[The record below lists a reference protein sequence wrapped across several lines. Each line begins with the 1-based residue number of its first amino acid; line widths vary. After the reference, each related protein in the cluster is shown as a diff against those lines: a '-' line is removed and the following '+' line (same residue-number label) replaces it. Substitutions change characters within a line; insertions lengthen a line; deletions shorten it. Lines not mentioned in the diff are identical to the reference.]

1 MLGKRPKLFIK
12 PLSNSFLSPIK
23 EITKDFSHIPIRLRV
38 VFLGLFIFV
47 SVILIKYSYVMLFSA
62 PLDMGVKVAPP
73 VERGEILD
81 RNGKILAL
89 STKVDSVTAWIPD
102 VKDPFEVAR
111 TLSPILEI
119 EEELLLE
126 KLQGKNNFVYLARK
140 VAPHLSERIRNIQR
154 EGRLRGITLEPDFAR
169 IYPEKDL
176 ASQTIGFVGIDN
188 QGLSGIEYSLNNIL
202 SPSPS
207 NFTNAFWLNT
217 QKITGNK
224 VQLTIDAELQYLL
237 SKIAQHHFEMNQPDN
252 LFIVVLKAKTA
263 EILSMIQLPS
273 FDLNHYKDSNPKTWN
288 NLPVTLTYEPG
299 SVFKVFN
306 IGIFLND
313 GNLSPN
319 EYFNDNGVYIKT
331 FPNGQSIRI
340 RSVESFGKV
349 NAEDILRF
357 SSNVG
362 MAYASEKIDDEIFYQ
377 KLLDFGFA
385 SPINIPIAGEAHG
398 ILSHPNFWSGRSKP
412 TISFGQEIGVSAMQM
427 VQAATVLANGGLLV
441 QPTLIKKIYSPEG
454 EILFEN
460 DPQPK
465 RRVLK
470 ESVAK
475 QVLTMM
481 QAVVERGSNWRNKID
496 GVNISSKTGT
506 AEVALPEGG
515 YSKDDFITSILSIFP
530 TEDPEYILY
539 IVFQHPKDSIWGG
552 RIAAPFS
559 RDVIEFLLQRDS
571 LSETKGKE
579 FLYFEN
585 KLPIWDIKTLNW
597 NGETLPNLVGYSKRD
612 LLPLFNGLAN
622 LNIPYRLEGIGQV
635 YDFNYAPGTPL
646 NEINE
651 LVIYLK

>member
-1 MLGKRPKLFIK
+1 MLKKDQKPFIK
-12 PLSNSFLSPIK
+12 PFLSPLK
-23 EITKDFSHIPIRLRV
+23 EIFRTFNNIPFRPRM
-38 VFLGLFIFV
+38 VFLGLFLFV
-47 SVILIKYSYVMLFSA
+47 LVILGKYSYVMLFSL
-62 PLDMGVKVAPP
+62 PLDMNVKVAPP

-102 VKDPFEVAR
+102 VKNPFEVAR
-111 TLSPILEI
+111 TLSPILNI
-119 EEELLLE
+119 EEDILLE

-154 EGRLRGITLEPDFAR
+154 EGRLKGISLEPDFAR

-176 ASQTIGFVGIDN
+176 ASQTIGFVGVDN
-188 QGLSGIEYSLNNIL
+188 QGLAGIEYSLNNIL

-224 VQLTIDAELQYLL
+224 IQLTIDAELQYLL
-237 SKIAQHHFEMNQPDN
+237 EKIAQEHFEMNKPDN
-252 LFIVVLKAKTA
+252 LFIVLLKAKTA

-273 FDLNHYKDSNPKTWN
+273 FDLNRYQESDSKLWN

-319 EYFNDNGVYIKT
+319 EYFNDNGVYVKT

-362 MAYASEKIDDEIFYQ
+362 MAYASEKIDDEVFYK

-385 SPINIPIAGEAHG
+385 SPINMPIAGEAHG
-398 ILSHPNFWSGRSKP
+398 ILSHPTLWSGRSKP

-427 VQAATVLANGGLLV
+427 VQAATVLANQGLLI
-441 QPTLIKKIYSPEG
+441 QPTLIKKIYSPDG

-460 DPQPK
+460 NPQPK

-470 ESVAK
+470 ENVAK
-475 QVLTMM
+475 QVLSMM

-539 IVFQHPKDSIWGG
+539 IVFQHPRDSIWGG

-559 RDVIEFLLQRDS
+559 RDIIEFLIQRDS
-571 LSETKGKE
+571 LSERKEKE
-579 FLYFEN
+579 FLYFEDS
-585 KLPIWDIKTLNW
+585 LPLWEIKNLNW
-597 NGETLPNLVGYSKRD
+597 DGEKLPNLVGYSKRD
-612 LLPLFNGLAN
+612 LMPLFKGLTE

-635 YDFNYAPGTPL
+635 YDFNYAPNTPL

>member
-1 MLGKRPKLFIK
+1 MLKRNPKYFLKPFIS
-12 PLSNSFLSPIK
+12 LYLSPF
-23 EITKDFSHIPIRLRV
+23 KDIVSNISKIPFRPRV
-38 VFLGLFIFV
+38 VFIGLFFFTLTV
-47 SVILIKYSYVMLFSA
+47 LAKYSYVMLFSS

-89 STKVDSVTAWIPD
+89 STKVDSVTAWLPD
-102 VKDPFEVAR
+102 VNDPFEVAR
-111 TLSPILEI
+111 TLSSLLNVE
-119 EEELLLE
+119 EEELLK
-126 KLQGKNNFVYLARK
+126 KLQGHNNFVYLARK

-154 EGRLRGITLEPDFAR
+154 EGRLKGISLEPDFAR

-176 ASQTIGFVGIDN
+176 ASQTIGFVGVDN
-188 QGLSGIEYSLNNIL
+188 QGLAGIEYSLNNIL

-207 NFTNAFWLNT
+207 SLTNAFWLNT
-217 QKITGNK
+217 QKITGNT

-237 SKIAQHHFEMNQPDN
+237 EKIAQKHFEMNQPDN
-252 LFIVVLKAKTA
+252 LFIVLLKAKTA

-273 FDLNHYKDSNPKTWN
+273 FDLNHYQEAEPKLWN

-306 IGIFLND
+306 IGIFMND

-319 EYFNDNGVYIKT
+319 EYFHDNGVYIKT
-331 FPNGQSIRI
+331 FPNGQTIRI
-340 RSVESFGKV
+340 RSVDAFGSV

-362 MAYASEKIDDEIFYQ
+362 MAYASEKIEDELFYQ
-377 KLLDFGFA
+377 KLLEFGFA
-385 SPINIPIAGEAHG
+385 SPVNMPIAGEAHG
-398 ILSHPNFWSGRSKP
+398 ILSPPSQWSGRSKP
-412 TISFGQEIGVSAMQM
+412 TISFGQEIGVTAMQM
-427 VQAATVLANGGLLV
+427 VQASTVLANGGLLF
-441 QPTLIKKIYSPEG
+441 QPSLIKKIYSPEG

-465 RRVLK
+465 RKVLK
-470 ESVAK
+470 ENIAK
-475 QVLTMM
+475 KVLTMM

-506 AEVALPEGG
+506 AEVALSEGG

-559 RDVIEFLLQRDS
+559 RDIIEFLIQRDS
-571 LSETKGKE
+571 LSEKKE
-579 FLYFEN
+579 KEYLYFEET
-585 KLPIWDIKTLNW
+585 LPLWVSSPLNW
-597 NGETLPNLVGYSKRD
+597 NGENLPNLVGYSKRD
-612 LLPLFNGLAN
+612 LMPLFKGLTE

-635 YDFNYAPGTPL
+635 YDFNYAPNTPL
-646 NEINE
+646 HEINE